1 MQGSKTTYKVDLHSH
16 SIISH
21 DGGIKAV
28 EYEQALESGK
38 LDCIAVTDH
47 NETSFARI
55 MHQKHGD
62 KIIVGEEITTTDGEL
77 IGLYLKDT
85 IAPGFSALETA
96 KRIHAQDALVYVPHP
111 FETFRKGIQ
120 KEVLEKMTEEIDI
133 VEVWNGRGVL
143 RGKPKEAALFASHYE
158 LAVAASGD
166 AHARQGLGYTYSE
179 VEDFPTRTSLKRL
192 LTRPL
197 LAKRYAPPYTLLY
210 PFFNR
215 IKNKIILTHD

>member
-1 MQGSKTTYKVDLHSH
+1 MQGSKTTIKVDLHSH

-21 DGGIKAV
+21 DGGINAA

-38 LDCIAVTDH
+38 LDCIAITDH

-62 KIIVGEEITTTDGEL
+62 KIIVGEEITTSDGEI
-77 IGLYLKDT
+77 IGLFLKET
-85 IAPGFSALETA
+85 IEPGFSAEETV
-96 KRIHAQDALVYVPHP
+96 KQIHAQDALVYIPHP
-111 FETFRKGIQ
+111 FETFRKGVQ
-120 KEVLEKMTEEIDI
+120 RDVLEKIKDEIDI
-133 VEVWNGRGVL
+133 IEVWNGRGAL
-143 RGKPKEAALFASHYE
+143 RGKPKDAATFASHYE
-158 LAVAASGD
+158 LSVASSGD
-166 AHARQGLGYTYSE
+166 AHERQGLGYAYSC
-179 VEDFPTRTSLKRL
+179 VEEMPTKKTLKHL

-210 PFFNR
+210 PMINR